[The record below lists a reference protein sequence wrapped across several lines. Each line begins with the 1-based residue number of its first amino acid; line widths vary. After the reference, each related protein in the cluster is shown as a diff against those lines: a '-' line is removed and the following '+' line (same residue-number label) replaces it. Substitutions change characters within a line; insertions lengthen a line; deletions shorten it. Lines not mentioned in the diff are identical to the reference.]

1 MGFSI
6 KKLLKSVILG
16 KSGVVMS
23 KIFSPAAAGIV
34 MYITKYF
41 LWTNGEIKT
50 AIFYMSSHLK
60 QIFASQNFLG
70 GERYVFLLDT
80 MVGRNFF
87 QGGYPPEKIFAPP

>member
-23 KIFSPAAAGIV
+23 KNFSPAAAGIV
-34 MYITKYF
+34 MYIAKY
-41 LWTNGEIKT
+41 LCGQTVKKT
-50 AIFYMSSHLK
+50 AIFYMSSDLK

-80 MVGRNFF
+80 MIGQYLIF
-87 QGGYPPEKIFAPP
+87 YDPPP

>member
-1 MGFSI
+1 
-6 KKLLKSVILG
+6 
-16 KSGVVMS
+16 MS
-23 KIFSPAAAGIV
+23 KKFSPAAAGIV

-70 GERYVFLLDT
+70 GERYVFLFDAL
-80 MVGRNFF
+80 VGRIFF
-87 QGGYPPEKIFAPP
+87 QGVYPLPGKKNMTPLAPKVFDPSLAILAVSTYE